1 MGNREKLIEKFVDDI
16 AEHDFKAVQTVADH
30 KTVAI
35 TVKYKEVNQVL
46 SILLVDY
53 RGEFPKEPVSI
64 SDGVA
69 DDVDESLLQRLGWIF
84 NRVSMLISGL
94 RGEESEN

>member
-1 MGNREKLIEKFVDDI
+1 MENREELIAKFVDDI

-35 TVKYKEVNQVL
+35 AVNYKEVNQVL

-53 RGEFPKEPVSI
+53 RGEFPKDPVSI
-64 SDGVA
+64 SVA
-69 DDVDESLLQRLGWIF
+69 DDVDESLLKLLGWLF
-84 NRVSMLISGL
+84 NRVSMLISDL
-94 RGEESEN
+94 RGEE

>member
-1 MGNREKLIEKFVDDI
+1 MENREELIAKFVDDI

-35 TVKYKEVNQVL
+35 TVNYKEVNQVL

-64 SDGVA
+64 SVA
-69 DDVDESLLQRLGWIF
+69 DDVDESLLPRLGCIF
-84 NRVSMLISGL
+84 NRASVLISDL
-94 RGEESEN
+94 SGED

>member
-1 MGNREKLIEKFVDDI
+1 MENREELIAKFVDDI
-16 AEHDFKAVQTVADH
+16 AEYDFKAVQTVADH

-64 SDGVA
+64 SEG
-69 DDVDESLLQRLGWIF
+69 VDEALLQRLGWIF
-84 NRVSMLISGL
+84 NRVSMLISDL
-94 RGEESEN
+94 RGEE

>member
-1 MGNREKLIEKFVDDI
+1 M
-16 AEHDFKAVQTVADH
+16 
-30 KTVAI
+30 
-35 TVKYKEVNQVL
+35 

-64 SDGVA
+64 SEGVA
-69 DDVDESLLQRLGWIF
+69 DDVDEALLQRLGWIF

-94 RGEESEN
+94 ECRRYSARQEKWKNHLLVDSLKH

>member
-1 MGNREKLIEKFVDDI
+1 MENREELIAKFVDDI
-16 AEHDFKAVQTVADH
+16 AEYDFKAVQTVADH

-64 SDGVA
+64 SIS

-84 NRVSMLISGL
+84 NRVSMLISDL
-94 RGEESEN
+94 RGEE